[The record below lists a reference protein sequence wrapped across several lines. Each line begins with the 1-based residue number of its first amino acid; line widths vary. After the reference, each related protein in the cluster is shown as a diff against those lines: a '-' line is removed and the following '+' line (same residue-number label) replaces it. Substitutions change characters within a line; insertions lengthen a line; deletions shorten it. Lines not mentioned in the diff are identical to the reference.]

1 MITKRDINRLREMV
15 RFELDKEIKKG
26 VSRLVTNVRQ
36 RKNSE
41 LEFYSKFFLCPT
53 LLIRRMTSFFTSLQ
67 SSKLTISLVLF
78 INMMLNMMTYVM
90 LMLLTLLILAVCRTL
105 IV

>member
-1 MITKRDINRLREMV
+1 MITMRDINRLREMV
-15 RFELDKEIKKG
+15 RFELNKEIKKG

-53 LLIRRMTSFFTSLQ
+53 LVARRITSFSISLP
-67 SSKLTISLVLF
+67 SSKLTISLILF
-78 INMMLNMMTYVM
+78 INMMLNMMTYMM
-90 LMLLTLLILAVCRTL
+90 LMLSTLLILAVCRTL

>member
-41 LEFYSKFFLCPT
+41 LEFYSKSFLCPT
-53 LLIRRMTSFFTSLQ
+53 LVTRRMTSFFISLS

-90 LMLLTLLILAVCRTL
+90 LMLSTLLILAVCRTL

>member
-90 LMLLTLLILAVCRTL
+90 LMLSTLLILAVCRTL